1 MTEKWDMFQSL
12 GVQCISSPST
22 QEEDEVTKRMLQK
35 LEVSNRRRELN
46 DNSIGIFIQE
56 AVAFE
61 KDSTISSQQLYQV
74 YKAWC
79 EQEGVIEETMRTFC
93 YRLKHGSYRVKA
105 TVLYQNGKQCR
116 GFRGI
121 RIKGNDTCDT

>member
-1 MTEKWDMFQSL
+1 MTEKWDMFQIL
-12 GVQCISSPST
+12 GVQRISSPST
-22 QEEDEVTKRMLQK
+22 QKEDDVVKRMMQK
-35 LEVSNRRRELN
+35 LEASHRRRELN
-46 DNSIGIFIQE
+46 CNSIGIFMQE

-61 KDSTISSQQLYQV
+61 KDSTISSQQLYKV

-93 YRLKHGSYRVKA
+93 YRLKHGSYPVKA

>member
-22 QEEDEVTKRMLQK
+22 QKEDDVLTRMLQK

-46 DNSIGIFIQE
+46 YNSIGIFMQE

-61 KDSTISSQQLYQV
+61 KDSTISSQQLYEA

-79 EQEGVIEETMRTFC
+79 EHEGVIEETMRTFC
-93 YRLKHGSYRVKA
+93 YWLKHGSYRVKA

-121 RIKGNDTCDT
+121 RIKENDTCDT